1 MYSTE
6 GYQAARH
13 GSVVVRRE
21 DRGVLSVTG
30 ADRLTWL
37 QGLLTNDVE
46 ALQAGDSCY
55 AAYLTPQ
62 GRMISDMRVLHR
74 EDRTLLEVPGVLA
87 ESLTARLDSLLFTE
101 DAQIADVSS
110 SVAVIDVIGP
120 AAAPPLAAG
129 IGLLATAL
137 ESLYGV
143 PAITLLVDRADAAL
157 VVEAAEHAGAIPTT
171 LETLDVL
178 RIEAG
183 VPLFLV
189 DMDEHTIPLEAGI
202 ENRAVSFTKGC
213 YVGQEVII
221 RVMHRGHGRVAKKL
235 AGLRFDVGASP
246 HAGDVLRRDE
256 REVGRITSAA
266 WSPALE
272 RPIALG
278 YVHRDFLEPGTML
291 QVHSGGGDAVI
302 PATVVSLPFVGVR
315 AESSAG

>member
-21 DRGVLSVTG
+21 DRGVLSVSG

-46 ALQAGDSCY
+46 ALQPGDSCY

-62 GRMISDMRVLHR
+62 GRMISDMRVLNR
-74 EDRTLLEVPGVLA
+74 EDRTLLEVPGVLS
-87 ESLTARLDSLLFTE
+87 ESLRARLDSLLFTE
-101 DAQIADVSS
+101 DAQITNVSS
-110 SVAVIDVIGP
+110 LVAVIDVIGP
-120 AAAPPLAAG
+120 AAAPPLAPEFA
-129 IGLLATAL
+129 ILATAV
-137 ESLYGV
+137 ESVYGV
-143 PAITLLVDRADAAL
+143 PAITVFVDRADAAL
-157 VVEAAEHAGAIPTT
+157 VVGAAEHAGSISTT

-202 ENRAVSFTKGC
+202 QNRAISFTKGC

-221 RVMHRGHGRVAKKL
+221 RVMQRGQGRVAKKL
-235 AGLRFDVGASP
+235 AGLEFAVGALP
-246 HAGDVLRRDE
+246 HAGDLVRRDE
-256 REVGRITSAA
+256 RQVGRLTSAA
-266 WSPALE
+266 WSPSLG

-291 QVHSGGGDAVI
+291 QVHSGVGDAVI

-315 AESSAG
+315 SESAAG